1 MEHQS
6 VNAFSRQEFNTGHL
20 GNPHRQQ
27 LEFNMGGFKPPQNTF
42 ARDMDTSHVSRAQ
55 VAMSTGSQIDTGRNT
70 HSSNIQAMMLQSGVN
85 QAHMEIMHKQQ
96 VLKETCDLPFIFLSD
111 SDEKDLFDLAVALK
125 FGNQQTI
132 FQSCQRLDTLM
143 LHDFPPEFFLQ
154 RSDILKALLD
164 LLEGGGAGQA

>member
-1 MEHQS
+1 M
-6 VNAFSRQEFNTGHL
+6 
-20 GNPHRQQ
+20 
-27 LEFNMGGFKPPQNTF
+27 
-42 ARDMDTSHVSRAQ
+42 
-55 VAMSTGSQIDTGRNT
+55 
-70 HSSNIQAMMLQSGVN
+70 SSNIQAMMLQSGVN

-111 SDEKDLFDLAVALK
+111 SDEKELFDLAVALK

-143 LHDFPPEFFLQ
+143 LHDFPPEVFLQ